1 MSKHSVT
8 VRRATLNIA
17 KALMM
22 ALLST
27 LTGCLTPR
35 ETSRSLPTA
44 QPSPSSSPNSSP
56 EVEMS
61 VRQII
66 AELPFMEREKRT
78 GMLRAWDHVAN
89 YNNFRVANKSD
100 FENPFFTYDYG
111 EMAGANGLALL
122 IVNKTIQSIQRFSL
136 VIFIERPANRYDI

>member
-27 LTGCLTPR
+27 LTGCLTMR
-35 ETSRSLPTA
+35 ETSRSLPPA

-56 EVEMS
+56 EIEMS
-61 VRQII
+61 VRQLI
-66 AELPFMEREKRT
+66 AELPFMEKEKRA
-78 GMLRAWDHVAN
+78 GMLRAWDHVPN

-100 FENPFFTYDYG
+100 FDNPFFTYDYG
-111 EMAGANGLALL
+111 EIARCIWACRINC
-122 IVNKTIQSIQRFSL
+122 
-136 VIFIERPANRYDI
+136 E